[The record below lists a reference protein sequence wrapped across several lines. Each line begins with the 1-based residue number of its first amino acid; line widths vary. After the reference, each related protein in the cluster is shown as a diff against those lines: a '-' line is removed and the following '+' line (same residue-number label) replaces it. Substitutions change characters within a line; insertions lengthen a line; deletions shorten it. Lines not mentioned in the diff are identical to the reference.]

1 MFEAAAES
9 PETARIRGHDTVLVV
24 EDDDE
29 VRELSVNILN
39 GLGYRTLEAVDGEQA
54 LALLDDDPGVGL
66 IFTDVVLPGG
76 MDGPQLVTAARRR
89 RPELKA
95 LFTSGYAEALLT
107 NRIAEYGTAALLSK
121 PFGMHSLARKV
132 REVLNEAA

>member
-1 MFEAAAES
+1 M
-9 PETARIRGHDTVLVV
+9 V

-54 LALLDDDPGVGL
+54 LALLDDDPDVGL

-76 MDGPQLVTAARRR
+76 MDGPELVTVARRR
-89 RPELKA
+89 RPDVKA
-95 LFTSGYAEALLT
+95 LFTSGYAEASLVQ
-107 NRIAEYGTAALLSK
+107 RISECGTGALLSK
-121 PFGMHSLARKV
+121 PFGLHSLARKV